1 MTTLTEALAKEVEAR
16 KKRNIRDRKA
26 REYIKDHPEIKQ
38 FPDMDILRKE
48 IPKGTTEA
56 AIRGIARH
64 YNKQKLVR
72 DILRERKNDNSSGS

>member
-1 MTTLTEALAKEVEAR
+1 
-16 KKRNIRDRKA
+16 
-26 REYIKDHPEIKQ
+26 
-38 FPDMDILRKE
+38 MDILRKE

-72 DILRERKNDNSSGS
+72 DILRERKNDNSSGA